1 MEKEFFS
8 GLRQGGPV
16 CSSLLN
22 VSSSSALGVGLRVRG
37 GQLLAG
43 QSLP

>member
-1 MEKEFFS
+1 MEKEFSS

-43 QSLP
+43 QSLL